1 MTVDQPPAGT
11 PSSGMTSPGTPLS
24 EPPPSGDIDELRRAL
39 DAFVRERN
47 WAQFHSA
54 KNLVMALSA
63 EVGELTEHFMW
74 LTPAQSDALP
84 HETVQA
90 VADEIGDVFIYLLHL
105 AARLGIDPVAAA
117 LRKLDGARAKYPVDG
132 FRVPDGERR

>member
-1 MTVDQPPAGT
+1 MSVDQPA
-11 PSSGMTSPGTPLS
+11 SGGL
-24 EPPPSGDIDELRRAL
+24 DELRREL

-47 WAQFHSA
+47 WGQFHSA

-84 HETVQA
+84 PETAQA

-105 AARLGIDPVAAA
+105 AERLGIDPVVAA

-132 FRVPDGERR
+132 FRMPDGGPR